1 MADEVC
7 LLFAEEVKE
16 ILKLGMLHS
25 AGSSSAVTPLCVYCI
40 FALFCIERTHKVS

>member
-1 MADEVC
+1 MAVEVC

-25 AGSSSAVTPLCVYCI
+25 AGSTSAVTPQCVYCI
-40 FALFCIERTHKVS
+40 FALFCIERAHKVS